1 MRKILFK
8 AKRMDNNNWIEGSCV
23 KYDDDHVF
31 ILPLFKNASTL
42 TYTQIF
48 SLNAVAVD
56 PNTLCEYTGLVDING
71 TKIFEGDILSFKEN
85 GTEYDDVVEYGI
97 WNCGC
102 CYDVY
107 GYVARHIGAVC
118 SKIATLDHGDD
129 NGVGAYVVGN
139 VYDKK

>member
-1 MRKILFK
+1 MREILFK
-8 AKRMDNNNWIEGSCV
+8 AKKLDDNKWIEGSCV

-42 TYTQIF
+42 TFTQIF

-56 PNTLCEYTGLVDING
+56 PNTVCEYTGLMDING

-85 GTEYDDVVEYGI
+85 STEYDDVVEYGM

-107 GYVARHIGAVC
+107 GYAARHRGNVC
-118 SKIATLDHGDD
+118 SIIATLDHGDD
-129 NGVGAYVVGN
+129 NDVGAYVVGN
-139 VYDKK
+139 IYDKK